1 MPKHDKN
8 SPRPILECLRVEY
21 SHKQS
26 QIIGVSIRAVKKGLS
41 KASANH
47 ILTPIIKRV
56 YT

>member
-1 MPKHDKN
+1 MPKYDKN